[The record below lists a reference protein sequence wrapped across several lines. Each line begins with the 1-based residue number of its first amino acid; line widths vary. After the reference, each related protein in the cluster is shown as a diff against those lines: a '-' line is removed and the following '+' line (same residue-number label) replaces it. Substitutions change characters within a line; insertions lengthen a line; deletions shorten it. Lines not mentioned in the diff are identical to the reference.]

1 MQGAKPP
8 GMKGNRMHRIIT
20 ALLLLGVLI
29 VAPLDAQVATGSV
42 AGTVVD
48 PAGAGIPAVRIVAT
62 NVASGARVEATSSD
76 AGLYVFPS
84 LPPAVYTISAEKA
97 GFKRLTRTEVE
108 VRIAQRID
116 MNLQLELGDV
126 QQTITVTAEIP
137 LLETSTSERG
147 ANISTKFM
155 DNLPLFSGGIRNPRT
170 FVSYMPGV
178 TANAGEQS
186 VSGSGGRAQ
195 EVLMDGASALN
206 VESSAVFNFPSAEMF
221 AEFKMLGSN
230 YSAEYGRVGGGIEI
244 YVSKSGS
251 NWFHGAGFHNMRRD
265 IWNANAWAR
274 NSSTN
279 PATNFRPKERFNETG
294 GSIGGP
300 VILPKVYDGRD
311 KTFFF
316 FTYTKDLRPATLGFP
331 VLTVPTALM
340 KQGVFTEAGVPAI
353 YDPATTAG
361 NTRSPFPNGTIPQ
374 SRFSRN
380 SRNIVPLIPD
390 PDVARLAGNYNF
402 VNTSQFKRD
411 IWSLKFDHAF
421 SPTNRVAYF
430 FSNEVQSDFSVQ
442 NFAGPLG
449 NGLDNFQ
456 KPYNHRI
463 NHDVNLSPAMV
474 MHTTY
479 GYSITRQSW
488 DNSAQKGAGSRL
500 GFNLTGDSD
509 ATPRIMFTG
518 PAGLSPYGHA
528 DSKVANGS
536 QVNRQHWISQGYSW
550 LRGKHEFKF
559 GGAWRRFTTLGE
571 DLANTNGRYT
581 FNRTQ
586 TMLPGT
592 TNTGHEFAS
601 MLLGGVDQAQN
612 VVPPVLFDTT
622 VYYDTSV
629 YFQDNW
635 RVNSRLTLNLGVRYE
650 VPIGWHMP
658 GGNGYSHVDINVPNP
673 GAAGRPGA
681 LVFSGVGPGRTGVK
695 RFYPTDF
702 SNIGP
707 RLGAAFRIGPKT
719 VLRGGWAIYY
729 QGLSSGGCGCRAG
742 FSGSNSL
749 ISDGLNPVIN
759 WDGGIPIQQGYRPP
773 PIIDPTI
780 VNYQNV
786 QYQGPT
792 AGQAGRIQNWSI
804 NIQHEFKNFLFDIA
818 YQGNRGTRLNSTMGL
833 NALPTSLLS
842 LGSLL
847 QQRIDSPAAA
857 AANILPPFTGFRSN
871 LSVAQS
877 LRPFPH
883 YLDVS
888 SLFAG
893 FGTSWYDALQ
903 VKFERRFG
911 GFQLMSNYTWSKS
924 LSYGHFR
931 QVFGQGGLA
940 APQDFNNV
948 RDAKSHIP
956 FDIPHVLNILS
967 TYDMP
972 FGKGKRWLTSMNPVG
987 NALVSG
993 WTIAGAQNYRKGG
1006 LIQLVTPGNPL
1017 GPGVLFAPQT
1027 KANFGTGPI
1036 RTGIDRTTLDP
1047 NDPSTRWF
1055 NPTAF
1060 AAAPQFTLG
1069 TAAFFHNDFRQ
1080 PAVFSENLSI
1090 VKRTTLWQNER
1101 NPVVLIYRADGF
1113 NIFNRTNFGGVVGTV
1128 GNANFGR
1135 PTGAQLNPRI
1145 ITMGLRLEF

>member
-1 MQGAKPP
+1 
-8 GMKGNRMHRIIT
+8 MKFWCAIGILIG
-20 ALLLLGVLI
+20 ALLA
-29 VAPLDAQVATGSV
+29 APAHAQVATGSV
-42 AGTVVD
+42 AGTVLD

-62 NVASGARVEATSSD
+62 NAASGARIETTSSD
-76 AGLYVFPS
+76 AGLYVFS
-84 LPPAVYTISAEKA
+84 ALPPAIYTISAEKT
-97 GFKRLTRTEVE
+97 GFKRLTRTDIE

-116 MNLQLELGDV
+116 MNLQMELGDV
-126 QQTITVTAEIP
+126 QQTVTVTAEIP
-137 LLETSTSERG
+137 LLETSTAERG

-170 FVSYMPGV
+170 FVNFMPGV

-195 EVLMDGASALN
+195 EVLVDGASALN

-221 AEFKMLGSN
+221 SEFKMLGSN

-244 YVSKSGS
+244 YVSKSGT

-274 NSSTN
+274 NASPN

-294 GSIGGP
+294 GAIGGP
-300 VILPKVYDGRD
+300 IYIPKVYDGRD
-311 KTFFF
+311 KTFFY
-316 FTYTKDLRPATLGFP
+316 FTYTSDIRPASLGFP
-331 VLTVPTALM
+331 VLTVPTAAM
-340 KQGVFTEAGVPAI
+340 KQGVFNEAGVPAI
-353 YDPATTAG
+353 FDPATTAG
-361 NTRSPFPNGTIPQ
+361 NIRAPFPNRTIPQ
-374 SRFSRN
+374 ARFSRN
-380 SRNIVPLIPD
+380 SRNIIPLIPD
-390 PDVARLAGNYNF
+390 PNVPTLAGNYNF
-402 VNTSQFKRD
+402 VNTSQFERD

-430 FSNEVQSDFSVQ
+430 FSNEVQAQDDIQ

-449 NGLDNFQ
+449 NGLQNFQ

-463 NHDVNLSPAMV
+463 NHDINISPAMV

-479 GYSITRQSW
+479 GFSITRQSW
-488 DNSAQKGAGSRL
+488 DNPAQKGAGSAL

-509 ATPRIMFTG
+509 ATPRIMFSG
-518 PAGLSPYGHA
+518 PAGLSPYGHP
-528 DSKVANGS
+528 DSKVANGA
-536 QVNRQHWISQGYSW
+536 QFNRQHWISQGFSW
-550 LRGKHEFKF
+550 LRGRHEFKF
-559 GGAWRRFTTLGE
+559 GWAWRRFETLGQ

-586 TMLPGT
+586 TMMPDT

-601 MLLGGVDQAQN
+601 MLLGGVDFAQN

-622 VYYDTSV
+622 FYYDSSA

-635 RVNSRLTLNLGVRYE
+635 RVNSRLTVNLGIRYE
-650 VPIGWHMP
+650 VPIGWHVP

-673 GAAGRPGA
+673 GAGGRPGA
-681 LVFSGVGPGRTGVK
+681 LVFSGTGPGRTGVK

-702 SNIGP
+702 SAIGP
-707 RLGAAFRIGPKT
+707 RLGFAYKLASKT

-729 QGLSSGGCGCRAG
+729 QGLSSGGCGCRFG
-742 FSGSNSL
+742 FAGSNVL
-749 ISDGLNPVIN
+749 QSDGLNPVIN
-759 WDGGIPIQQGYRPP
+759 WDDGIPLQPGYRPP

-780 VNYQNV
+780 VNYQNA

-792 AGQAGRIQNWSI
+792 AGQPGRIRNWSI
-804 NIQHEFKNFLFDIA
+804 NLQHEIKNTLIDIA
-818 YQGNRGTRLNSTMGL
+818 YQSNRGTRLNSTMDM
-833 NALPTSLLS
+833 NMLPTSLLS
-842 LGSLL
+842 MGSLL
-847 QQRIDSPAAA
+847 QQRVDSAAA
-857 AANILPPFTGFRSN
+857 QAAGITVPFEGFPGN

-877 LRPFPH
+877 LRPYPH
-883 YLDVS
+883 YLAVN

-903 VKFERRFG
+903 VKAEKRFG
-911 GFQLMSNYTWSKS
+911 SLQVLGNYTWSKS

-931 QVFGQGGLA
+931 QVFTQGGLA

-948 RDAKSHIP
+948 REAKSFMP
-956 FDIPHVLNILS
+956 FDIPHVLNILT
-967 TYDMP
+967 TYDLP
-972 FGKGKRWLTSMNPVG
+972 FGRGKKWAANANSFT
-987 NALVSG
+987 NALVGG

-1006 LIQLVTPGNPL
+1006 LIQLITPGNPL

-1027 KANFGTGPI
+1027 KANFGSGPI

-1060 AAAPQFTLG
+1060 APAPQFTLG

-1080 PAVFSENLSI
+1080 PAVFTENFSI
-1090 VKRTTLWQNER
+1090 VKRTTLWENER
-1101 NPVVLIYRADGF
+1101 NPIVLIYRADGF

-1135 PTGAQLNPRI
+1135 PTGAQLGPRI